1 MITETVIHNQI
12 PISSILLQT
21 DFSLDDIP
29 PQTTRDTFKFLLH
42 PEAPDAAQKAVSAI
56 YSYMFWEDKEGSNQQ
71 KLDAALQDKDT
82 LFRWIKDRADKSLNV
97 FNDLIGMAER
107 ASVLYQT
114 AYNRAGMQL
123 KPDENEDVY
132 ESLVDLLKAKEKTT
146 NSDGEKY
153 ELAWMASVLIPE
165 MKARGLN
172 VEPLVGDA
180 TYYTKFRHWGQSI
193 RQRDRVM
200 DAASKRF
207 NSAKTEAAQKITRA
221 KDPSTITALENDL
234 IKIIEQETTVKQ
246 ELLADYGTA
255 ISEGFA
261 DIVNPDTTVKQI
273 DEKWRRK
280 EISVVEAIGRGTGY
294 TAIISGQKTI
304 LIAEFD
310 YSFLSAIEVIVA
322 PMIDVKGMTDPL
334 LIVKQLRDYADAIE
348 KTLGGQ

>member
-1 MITETVIHNQI
+1 MIADTKIMLSQV
-12 PISSILLQT
+12 PIIT

-42 PEAPDAAQKAVSAI
+42 PEAPDAAQSAVRAI

-71 KLDAALQDKDT
+71 KLDAALEDKDT
-82 LFRWIKDRADKSLNV
+82 LLRWVKDRADKSLNV

-132 ESLVDLLKAKEKTT
+132 ESLIDLLKAKEKIT

-153 ELAWMASVLIPE
+153 ELAWMASTLIPE

-180 TYYTKFRHWGQSI
+180 AYYTKFRHWGQSI

-207 NSAKTEAAQKITRA
+207 NSAKTEAAQKLTKA
-221 KDPSTITALENDL
+221 KDPSTIAALENDL

-246 ELLADYGTA
+246 ELLAEYGAA

-261 DIVNPDTTVKQI
+261 DIVNPDTTVRQI

-304 LIAEFD
+304 LFADFD
-310 YSFLSAIEVIVA
+310 YSFLSALEVVVA
-322 PMIDVKGMTDPL
+322 PMIDVKGMTDPI